1 MGKVC
6 NRYYKSIKNND
17 SKKDVFAFLKSSS
30 IGLYI
35 YTYFAIVI
43 LRIFPIPENEQ
54 PLKLPV
60 IRYYWQYI
68 DQIIE
73 PILWCF
79 TGTFTTYLLN
89 TCTYI

>member
-43 LRIFPIPENEQ
+43 LWIFPIPENEQ

-60 IRYYWQYI
+60 RSDNRTNSLMFYWDIHYLFTKYMYI
-68 DQIIE
+68 
-73 PILWCF
+73 
-79 TGTFTTYLLN
+79 
-89 TCTYI
+89 YIVR